1 MSSYPFGSSL
11 TGSGIQGRTQFGN
24 EFSRAPLQGRSHQGI
39 QVRHLPVL
47 EHRVVDDQ
55 FVPGSTLLA
64 YLNADHWAVAPIS
77 RHLGVAG
84 GLLLDK
90 ADYPRAALLEALL
103 RYVEEDLD
111 SRERDQPERA
121 SEASRYGYLAD

>member
-1 MSSYPFGSSL
+1 VITFPDPENISSAMWNSYRKL
-11 TGSGIQGRTQFGN
+11 
-24 EFSRAPLQGRSHQGI
+24 SR
-39 QVRHLPVL
+39 
-47 EHRVVDDQ
+47 VDARNDGQLIYYDQ

-77 RHLGVAG
+77 RNLGVAG
-84 GLLLDK
+84 DLLLDK

-111 SRERDQPERA
+111 APERESSKRA
-121 SEASRYGYLAD
+121 REASRPD